1 MIIIG
6 YPSLFISISISI
18 LLLLLRTLELID
30 FIICFFNQQ
39 KKDKKN
45 WNWINY
51 KSFENYKR
59 ILLFV
64 NKLLKYEWKQ
74 KAEEEEEKTANF
86 YRDLKYVL
94 TIIMRLLILM
104 HF

>member
-45 WNWINY
+45 
-51 KSFENYKR
+51 
-59 ILLFV
+59 
-64 NKLLKYEWKQ
+64 
-74 KAEEEEEKTANF
+74 
-86 YRDLKYVL
+86 
-94 TIIMRLLILM
+94 
-104 HF
+104 